1 MTVGRG
7 RRAHLGAAPGARDAR
22 RSTDVGVRAGETM
35 REVLVGPGETVGPER
50 HQGVAPIEGD
60 DETGAAEWAS
70 ERIPEG
76 ATREAA
82 RPIWLEAMELPGLS
96 RG

>member
-1 MTVGRG
+1 M
-7 RRAHLGAAPGARDAR
+7 
-22 RSTDVGVRAGETM
+22 
-35 REVLVGPGETVGPER
+35 
-50 HQGVAPIEGD
+50 APIEGD

-76 ATREAA
+76 ATREQA